1 MTDIRKST
9 WRQKIYSCLFDI
21 HTRSGRKME
30 FFWIFMAIA
39 SVVLV
44 FIESGDPQSLRLL
57 VERENI
63 YLKLEV
69 FFTVIFSLEYFL
81 RLFSTPKEKTYAF
94 SFLGIID
101 LLTTLPLYI
110 FLFFPALAWEYVVVI
125 RLLRVL
131 RVLRIFKM
139 LRYIGSASLLW
150 DSIISVRKKL
160 LVFFTFVMI
169 LLCLFGGVMY
179 VIEGPEHGFTSLPIS
194 VYWAVVTMTTVGYGD
209 ITPHTPAGRIL
220 ASMLILIGYS
230 IIAIPTGVLTAHMT
244 EVLQR
249 QRHVRRCEYCHKSG
263 HDDEAQ
269 FCKHCGHPLSA
280 HSHSDR

>member
-1 MTDIRKST
+1 MTGMKKGT
-9 WRQKIYSCLFDI
+9 WRQNLYSCLFDT
-21 HTRSGRKME
+21 HTAFGRKME
-30 FFWIFMAIA
+30 FFWITMAVA

-44 FIESGDPQSLRLL
+44 FMESGDPKPLRVL
-57 VERENI
+57 VAREDLG
-63 YLKLEV
+63 LKLEV
-69 FFTVIFSLEYFL
+69 FFTAVFTIEYLL
-81 RLFSTPKEKTYAF
+81 RLLTTPKPKKYAS
-94 SFLGIID
+94 SFLGIVD
-101 LLTTLPLYI
+101 LLTTLPLYCLL
-110 FLFFPALAWEYVVVI
+110 LFPNMAVEYVTLL

-139 LRYIGSASLLW
+139 LRYMGSAALLW
-150 DSIISVRKKL
+150 DSIVGVRKKL

-179 VIEGPEHGFTSLPIS
+179 VIEGPEHGFTSLPVS

-220 ASMLILIGYS
+220 ASVLILIGYS

-249 QRHVRRCEYCHKSG
+249 RRTVRHCEHCHKSG
-263 HDDEAQ
+263 HDDDAVYCK
-269 FCKHCGHPLSA
+269 FCSTRLSKQTR
-280 HSHSDR
+280 D

>member
-1 MTDIRKST
+1 MTDMKMGT
-9 WRQKIYSCLFDI
+9 WRQKIYGHLFDI
-21 HTRSGRKME
+21 RTRVGRKME
-30 FFWIFMAIA
+30 YFWIAMAVA
-39 SVVLV
+39 SVFLV
-44 FIESGDPQSLRLL
+44 FIESGDPQPLRVL
-57 VERENI
+57 VAREDL
-63 YLKLEV
+63 YLKLEILFTAV
-69 FFTVIFSLEYFL
+69 FTVEYFL
-81 RLFSTPKEKTYAF
+81 RLLTTPKEKNYAF
-94 SFLGIID
+94 TFLGVID
-101 LLTTLPLYI
+101 LLTILPLYI
-110 FLFFPALAWEYVVVI
+110 LLIYPEMAGQYVTVL

-131 RVLRIFKM
+131 RVLRIFKL
-139 LRYIGSASLLW
+139 LRYMGAASLLW
-150 DSIISVRKKL
+150 DSIIGVRKKL

-249 QRHVRRCEYCHKSG
+249 RRHLRRCEHCHKSR
-263 HDDEAQ
+263 HDDEAR
-269 FCKHCGHPLSA
+269 FCKFCGQQLS
-280 HSHSDR
+280 HYSDE